1 MIVKTLLAAIVAG
14 LIAGVLM
21 TGAQQARLVPLIL
34 HAEVYENGG
43 GHDHAAT
50 AHEPAGLSFVTP
62 AAAHDAGAAAGEEEG
77 HMLLG
82 MNRYVGSLLAN
93 LVVGAGYGLLLAAI
107 ALLTGNAITMRNGIL
122 WGACGWLAV
131 HLLPSLGLP
140 PELPGFPAA
149 DLTQRQVW
157 WVSTVIAS
165 GAGIY
170 LLALRP
176 EPWAKVLGVAVIAL
190 PQLIGAPQ
198 PASIESAVP
207 AILAAEFAVAAL
219 ATTLFFWL
227 VLGFAMGYFMKRVGQ
242 PEDASLRPA

>member
-34 HAEVYENGG
+34 HAEVYEQGG
-43 GHDHAAT
+43 GHDHAAS
-50 AHEPAGLSFVTP
+50 AAPGGFSLVTP
-62 AAAHDAGAAAGEEEG
+62 AQAHEMAAAGEGAG
-77 HMLLG
+77 HMLFG

-93 LVVGAGYGLLLAAI
+93 LVVGAGYGLLLAAVM
-107 ALLTGNAITMRNGIL
+107 LLTGNAITVSNGVL

-149 DLTQRQVW
+149 DLTARQIW
-157 WVSTVIAS
+157 WVSTVVAS
-165 GAGIY
+165 GAGVY
-170 LLALRP
+170 LLTLRP
-176 EPWAKVLGVAVIAL
+176 QSWAKGLGVVLIAA
-190 PQLIGAPQ
+190 PQIIGAPQ

-227 VLGFAMGYFMKRVGQ
+227 VLGFSMGFLMDRVAR
-242 PEDASLRPA
+242 PEIESARTA

>member
-1 MIVKTLLAAIVAG
+1 MIGKTLLAAIVAG

-34 HAEVYENGG
+34 HAELYENGGG
-43 GHDHAAT
+43 GHDHAAALPDADGST
-50 AHEPAGLSFVTP
+50 LVTAAEAHEMGAG
-62 AAAHDAGAAAGEEEG
+62 DEEG
-77 HMLLG
+77 HMLFG
-82 MNRYVGSLLAN
+82 MNRYVGSLMAN
-93 LVVGAGYGLLLAAI
+93 LVVGAGYGLLLAAVM
-107 ALLTGNAITMRNGIL
+107 LLTGNAITVRNGVL

-149 DLTQRQVW
+149 DLTARQLW
-157 WVSTVIAS
+157 WVSTIVAS

-176 EPWAKVLGVAVIAL
+176 ENWAKALGVALITA

-198 PASIESAVP
+198 PASIDSAVP
-207 AILAAEFAVAAL
+207 AVLAAEFAVAAL

-227 VLGFAMGYFMKRVGQ
+227 VLGFGMGFMMDRVARSEAAGVR
-242 PEDASLRPA
+242 AA